1 MKQVKRAVIM
11 ASGFGSRLRP
21 LTLTT
26 PKPLVRVNGV
36 VMIETMMGGLT
47 EIEITRIRVVT
58 GYLAEKFEDL
68 KRL

>member
-11 ASGFGSRLRP
+11 ASGFGSRMRP

-36 VMIETMMGGLT
+36 AMIETVMT
-47 EIEITRIRVVT
+47 
-58 GYLAEKFEDL
+58 A
-68 KRL
+68 